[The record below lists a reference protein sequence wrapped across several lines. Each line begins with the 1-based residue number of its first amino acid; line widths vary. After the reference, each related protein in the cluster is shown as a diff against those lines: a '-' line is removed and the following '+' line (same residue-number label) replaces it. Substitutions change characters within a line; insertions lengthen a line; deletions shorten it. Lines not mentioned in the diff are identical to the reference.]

1 MGLDSKLK
9 EVPMS
14 IILGKLS
21 LIAKS
26 IWCPLLGIPCTINA
40 YLDFQGEGMSNEVV
54 GHWVSQ

>member
-26 IWCPLLGIPCTINA
+26 IWCPLLCIPCTINA
-40 YLDFQGEGMSNEVV
+40 YLDLQGAGMSNEVV
-54 GHWVSQ
+54 ANWVSQ